1 MGHGGSN
8 LYRNPLPQPSWENTG
23 QHGAPRRKTVHYGGQ
38 MGHHG
43 SQMGQHGGQMFKP
56 GPAPGANDAA
66 KPILRMI
73 TWNVADNKGM
83 NGRLNVHAMDAVL
96 GLNVPQSKLADIYAI
111 GLQENCWMCNTQNMR
126 NIANAFRQRLM
137 VKSFSLR
144 SGTYEVVGIQG
155 TRMFRH
161 CETECKMNRHGTTA
175 IVVVAKKGIVWAHK
189 QQRFTQGCSAMRN
202 VEKGVAYM
210 QLHLANGKKV
220 CVATSHLDSE
230 SPQYRRNCL
239 KNFFA
244 AAEREMQWISGCDFH
259 FLSGDF
265 NVRTAEKAT
274 PGQLAYFRPQSN
286 FNYLKPHDEL
296 AGNNAFGYF
305 GRSDT
310 VARNL
315 LGFINSVQW
324 NVFKESPI
332 RFSPTFR
339 VDYKGKEKSC
349 RGRNPCYTT
358 DRPLSWTDRILY
370 TAGTIKSP
378 YNSIQLTSSDHHPV
392 YQEFVLYGGSTKARA
407 GQGWRKIQNV
417 NGFIASANPGRRVPP
432 RGQTGA

>member
-1 MGHGGSN
+1 MQLGPHMGQHSAARRYTMQHGG
-8 LYRNPLPQPSWENTG
+8 
-23 QHGAPRRKTVHYGGQ
+23 
-38 MGHHG
+38 
-43 SQMGQHGGQMFKP
+43 QMGQHGGQMFKP
-56 GPAPGANDAA
+56 GPAPGANGAA

-83 NGRLNVHAMDAVL
+83 NGGLNVHAMDAVL
-96 GLNVPQSKLADIYAI
+96 GLNVPQLKLADIYAI
-111 GLQENCWMCNTQNMR
+111 GLQENCWMCDTQNMR
-126 NIANAFRQRLM
+126 NIANAFLQRLM

-144 SGTYEVVGIQG
+144 SGSYEVVGIQG

-161 CETECKMNRHGTTA
+161 CETECKINRHGTTA
-175 IVVVAKKGIVWAHK
+175 IVVVAKKGIVSAHK

-210 QLHLANGKKV
+210 QLHLANGKKA

-244 AAEREMQWISGCDFH
+244 AAEW
-259 FLSGDF
+259 
-265 NVRTAEKAT
+265 
-274 PGQLAYFRPQSN
+274 SN

-296 AGNNAFGYF
+296 AGNNAFGYV

-407 GQGWRKIQNV
+407 GQGWRKFQNV
-417 NGFIASANPGRRVPP
+417 NGFIARPNPGRRVPP
-432 RGQTGA
+432 RG

>member
-1 MGHGGSN
+1 MGHGQGIN
-8 LYRNPLPQPSWENTG
+8 LYRNPLPQPSWQNNLG
-23 QHGAPRRKTVHYGGQ
+23 QHGATRHNTVHYGG
-38 MGHHG
+38 
-43 SQMGQHGGQMFKP
+43 QMGQHGGQMFKP
-56 GPAPGANDAA
+56 GKVAWMPAPAA

-83 NGRLNVHAMDAVL
+83 NGRLNIHAMDAVL
-96 GLNVPQSKLADIYAI
+96 GLNVPQPKLADIYAI
-111 GLQENCWMCNTQNMR
+111 GLQDNCWMCDTQNMR
-126 NIANAFRQRLM
+126 NIAHAFRQRLM
-137 VKSFSLR
+137 VTWFSR
-144 SGTYEVVGIQG
+144 RGGTYDVVGIQG

-161 CETECKMNRHGTTA
+161 CETECRIGSHGTTA
-175 IVVVAKKGIVWAHK
+175 IVVVAKRGIVTAHK
-189 QQRFTQGCSAMRN
+189 QKRFIKGCSARGN

-244 AAEREMQWISGCDFH
+244 AAEMETQWNSGCDFH

-274 PGQLAYFRPQSN
+274 PGQLAYFPPQSN

-315 LGFINSVQW
+315 LGFINSVQS

-332 RFSPTFR
+332 RFPPTFR
-339 VDYKGKEKSC
+339 VDYKGKEISC
-349 RGRNPCYTT
+349 RRRNPCYTT